1 MFAVQGEFLFGFVF
15 QPLDVGL
22 VLVVNR
28 AENPAVMA
36 VVIHRYEIGGVP

>member
-1 MFAVQGEFLFGFVF
+1 
-15 QPLDVGL
+15 